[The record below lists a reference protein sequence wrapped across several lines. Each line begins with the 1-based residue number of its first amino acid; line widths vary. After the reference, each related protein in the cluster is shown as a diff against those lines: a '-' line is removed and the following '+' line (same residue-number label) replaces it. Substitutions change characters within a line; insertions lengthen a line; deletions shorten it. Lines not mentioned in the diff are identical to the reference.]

1 MFCDQCAAYV
11 SHHRQECPYCG
22 TPLRRKKETRIFN
35 GAPPG
40 SPRYYCEQCRSSSYH
55 QVCPV
60 HQTAGILIAEIIT
73 RPVSPP
79 PAPAGTPLPS
89 SPAAGLPDPRQAQ
102 HNTTILPPNSGAA
115 ATPKHTAPETR
126 NAVSGN
132 DAPEAPYTRP
142 AGSADA
148 GAATPYPE
156 AAAYWNTP
164 GNEFPA
170 TSLLPASWPGRI
182 LGIAFLLFCLA
193 IAGGAAMLYF
203 GNFQSDN
210 RSALYGRA
218 ETMLLEGQL
227 AEALADFQVYRER
240 YPQDPALPL
249 VNEQIAAI
257 EKELSALN
265 QRIDKLMDRA
275 ELAVSKKHYL
285 TPPSQHAVYFLGEVL
300 ALNPNHPQALE
311 MLDRIVGIYESEA
324 RDALAEKNYWGA
336 IRLYQSI
343 LQIRPHN
350 VFAMNEIERIRAI
363 LPATVHTAEGVTVDG
378 GVSAAFWQTAS
389 GGPTGNLSSG
399 DQTQSSQPE
408 LSSTAAP
415 AEVPLVIEALVD
427 GGRRHYRH
435 RIKPEIPEELRGEG
449 LIMIRGEC
457 TVGLDGKVEAVRLI
471 TPSSV
476 EALNQLAIHTFQEFR
491 YQPATYQGKP
501 ARFKCTELMTV
512 R

>member
-22 TPLRRKKETRIFN
+22 TPLRRKKETRIFTA
-35 GAPPG
+35 APQG

-89 SPAAGLPDPRQAQ
+89 APAAGLPDPRQTQQKTVPRTSNPGA
-102 HNTTILPPNSGAA
+102 TANSQYID
-115 ATPKHTAPETR
+115 PETR
-126 NAVSGN
+126 NLFAGGMTEPAGS
-132 DAPEAPYTRP
+132 RP
-142 AGSADA
+142 AGAA
-148 GAATPYPE
+148 GQTATASYPE
-156 AAAYWNTP
+156 AAPFWHTASNVDTTT
-164 GNEFPA
+164 A
-170 TSLLPASWPGRI
+170 LLPASWQGRI
-182 LGIAFLLFCLA
+182 LGTAFFLFFLA
-193 IAGGAAMLYF
+193 LAGGAAMLYM
-203 GNFQSDN
+203 GNFRSDD
-210 RSALYGRA
+210 RSALYSRA

-227 AEALADFQVYRER
+227 TEALSGFQAYRER

-257 EKELSALN
+257 ENELSALN
-265 QRIDKLMDRA
+265 QRIDNLLSQA
-275 ELAVSKKHYL
+275 EQAFRKKQYL

-300 ALNPNHPQALE
+300 ALNPDHTRALE
-311 MLDRIVGIYESEA
+311 MLDRIVARYEDEA
-324 RDALAEKNYWGA
+324 RAAVEEKNYWGA

-343 LQIRPHN
+343 LQIRPNN
-350 VFAMNEIERIRAI
+350 VFAMNEIERIRAN
-363 LPATVHTAEGVTVDG
+363 LPATVRTAADVTVDG
-378 GVSAAFWQTAS
+378 GSATLRPAASASSEENLS
-389 GGPTGNLSSG
+389 GGTRAQLAQPAPPSSAR
-399 DQTQSSQPE
+399 PV
-408 LSSTAAP
+408 
-415 AEVPLVIEALVD
+415 EVPPVIEALID
-427 GGRRHYRH
+427 GGRRHYLH
-435 RIKPEIPEELRGEG
+435 RVKPEIPEELRGDG

-457 TVGLDGKVEAVRLI
+457 TVGLEGNVEAVRLI
-471 TPSSV
+471 TPSAV
-476 EALNQLAIHTFQEFR
+476 EALNQLAIETFRQFR